1 MLCPAVRVQCRYESG
16 RFPLHAGLGFGERRL
31 LAVHAHPDDE
41 TITTGGLLARC
52 ANAGVRTV
60 LVTCTDGR
68 YGPVN
73 PELGLALE
81 SGGLAKVRRDEL
93 HAAARVLGIGEVV
106 WLGHHDSGMSGAQ
119 TSLAPEAF
127 WSRPVDLLVRQ
138 MVAVVRRFRPH
149 AVVTYDPIGCTGHPD
164 HVQAHRMTLLAVAA
178 AGEACAMPEEGPA
191 WLVRQVF
198 YPVFPFSELERFI
211 MDEVTA
217 GRPHPFEGQPAADI
231 NYARPDDAVTHSVGI
246 SAVYQRKRDALYSHR
261 TQVGPHYP
269 QLYRS
274 ALARRDYEHFRLAWQ
289 NGTEEPLSD
298 IFEAVTA

>member
-1 MLCPAVRVQCRYESG
+1 
-16 RFPLHAGLGFGERRL
+16 LHAGRGLGERRL

-52 ANAGVRTV
+52 ADSGVRTA
-60 LVTCTDGR
+60 LVTCADGR

-73 PELGLALE
+73 PELGLVLE
-81 SGGLAKVRRDEL
+81 PDVLAQVRRDEL
-93 HAAARVLGIGEVV
+93 RAAAHVLGVGEVV

-138 MVAVVRRFRPH
+138 MVGVVRRFRPH
-149 AVVTYDPIGCTGHPD
+149 AVVTYDAIGCTGHPD
-164 HVQAHRMTLLAVAA
+164 HVQAHRVSLLAVAA
-178 AGEACAMPEEGPA
+178 AGEACAMPGEGPA

-217 GRPHPFEGQPAADI
+217 GRPHPFAGQPAMDI
-231 NYARPDDAVTHSVGI
+231 NYARPDDVVTHRVAI

-269 QLYRS
+269 QLYRA

-289 NGTEEPLSD
+289 NGTEEPLPN

>member
-1 MLCPAVRVQCRYESG
+1 MHVVR
-16 RFPLHAGLGFGERRL
+16 GFDERRL

-52 ANAGVRTV
+52 ADAGVYTA

-73 PELGLALE
+73 PELGLSLE
-81 SGGLAKVRRDEL
+81 PDGLAQVRRDEL
-93 HAAARVLGIGEVV
+93 HAAADVLGVGEVV
-106 WLGHHDSGMSGAQ
+106 WLGHHDSGMTSTV

-127 WSRPVDLLVRQ
+127 WSSPVDLLVRQ
-138 MVAVVRRFRPH
+138 L
-149 AVVTYDPIGCTGHPD
+149 GTGHPD
-164 HVQAHRMTLLAVAA
+164 HVQAHRVTILAVAA

-191 WLVRQVF
+191 WPVWQVF
-198 YPVFPFSELERFI
+198 YPVFPLSELERFI
-211 MDEVTA
+211 MDELTA
-217 GRPHPFEGQPAADI
+217 GRSHPFDGQPATEI
-231 NYARPDDAVTHSVGI
+231 NYARPDEVVTHRVGI

-269 QLYRS
+269 QLYRA

-289 NGTEEPLSD
+289 NGPEESLHD
-298 IFEAVTA
+298 ILEVVTA